1 MATRKST
8 RPKTGGRDFIKGKPG
23 GPGRPK
29 VDPDLVEARKLTKTE
44 FLNIMTEYLSM
55 QTGTLKQLVKDES
68 KPVLHMIV
76 GQIALRAI
84 YEGDEKA
91 LTFFMDRLVGPAPK
105 EPQDI
110 NLNLN
115 VQSLPPERVITLARD
130 AIKFIEEHKE

>member
-1 MATRKST
+1 MAARK
-8 RPKTGGRDFIKGKPG
+8 PKKKKTGGKDFIKGSAG

-29 VDPDLVEARKLTKTE
+29 VDPDLIEARKLTKSE

-55 QTGTLKQLVKDES
+55 RTSTLKRIVKDDE

-84 YEGDEKA
+84 YTGDEKA
-91 LTFFMDRLVGPAPK
+91 LSFFMDRMVGPAPK

-115 VQSLPPERVITLARD
+115 IQALPPERVITLAKD